1 MNFNHRLSGHD
12 PKSIKPNTLADVIN
26 GMTDRARASVSLL
39 QDNFTGEHDFRVSD
53 ETAYNALEAV
63 YMELVDIQK
72 VVFEFHKIQK
82 SPEK

>member
-1 MNFNHRLSGHD
+1 MNFNHRLKGHD
-12 PKSIKPNTLADVIN
+12 LKSIEANNLSDVIN
-26 GMTDRARASVSLL
+26 GMTDRARASVSML
-39 QDNFTGEHDFRVSD
+39 QDNFTGEHGSRVGD

-72 VVFEFHKIQK
+72 VVFEFHKTQK